1 MLACE
6 PVNRFMTEAVLSVDL
21 NSPAGEILRLFAAYP
36 VHHLPVVDKTKV
48 VGMLSSADVLK
59 LINFIPAHVPS
70 KEQYLD
76 LHISVATLMRRPV
89 VSVLPSQSIEQAAT
103 LMVTHGIHGLPVTDR
118 DDHLLGIITTTD
130 IMYAALHPERRG
142 DEQGRA
148 VPSTSAVR
156 VSPAELDRAL
166 RLASAA
172 DETNEEKAVIARALL
187 HTQSRLRALET
198 VFLCAD
204 RYLRA
209 GQDTRLHAQLSK
221 AIERAHDERGDAT
234 PTLGL

>member
-6 PVNRFMTEAVLSVDL
+6 PVNRFMTEAVLSIDV
-21 NSPAGEILRLFAAYP
+21 NSPAGEILRLFAGYT

-48 VGMLSSADVLK
+48 VGMLSSADILK
-59 LINFIPAHVPS
+59 IVSFIPAHVRNR
-70 KEQYLD
+70 EEYLGR
-76 LHISVATLMRRPV
+76 HINVATLMRRPV

-118 DDHLLGIITTTD
+118 DANLLGIITTTD

-142 DEQGRA
+142 DEQSHA
-148 VPSTSAVR
+148 VQSAASVR
-156 VSPAELDRAL
+156 VSPAELERAL
-166 RLASAA
+166 HLASAA
-172 DETNEEKAVIARALL
+172 TETNEEKGVIARALL

-198 VFLCAD
+198 VLSCAD
-204 RYLRA
+204 RYLRT

-221 AIERAHDERGDAT
+221 AIERARDERSDAA
-234 PTLGL
+234 PPLGL